1 MKKLQNKNSVNM
13 EKKKMNT
20 QLTDKFV
27 SVPYRVLFF
36 DGLSNSDAL
45 LYGYL
50 NGFAKALGK
59 DPDERIVWESTRS
72 IATKL
77 NLSPTT
83 VGECIKHLESAGL
96 LKVQRAK
103 GKPTVICVLHDLKD
117 SEDRFGLEDEEDE
130 EFDDSEL
137 EWLPDYAKD
146 AIRAWREED
155 TEDEDSEQREW
166 EDDLED
172 RVSSRGSTLPDD
184 EDSFFDKENI
194 PF

>member
-1 MKKLQNKNSVNM
+1 M
-13 EKKKMNT
+13 
-20 QLTDKFV
+20 
-27 SVPYRVLFF
+27 SVPYRALFF

-50 NGFAKALGK
+50 NGFARAFGK
-59 DPDERIVWESTRS
+59 DSDERIVWESTRS

-117 SEDRFGLEDEEDE
+117 SEDRFGLEDE
-130 EFDDSEL
+130 
-137 EWLPDYAKD
+137 
-146 AIRAWREED
+146 
-155 TEDEDSEQREW
+155 DSEQGEW
-166 EDDLED
+166 VDDVED
-172 RVSSRGSTLPDD
+172 RVNSRSSTLPDN
-184 EDSFFDKENI
+184 EDSFFDIDNI

>member
-1 MKKLQNKNSVNM
+1 M
-13 EKKKMNT
+13 
-20 QLTDKFV
+20 
-27 SVPYRVLFF
+27 FF

-59 DPDERIVWESTRS
+59 NPDERIVWESIRGM
-72 IATKL
+72 ANKL
-77 NLSPTT
+77 NMSPTT
-83 VGECIKHLESAGL
+83 VSECIKHLESAGL

-117 SEDRFGLEDEEDE
+117 DEDRFGLEDEEDE
-130 EFDDSEL
+130 ESEDSEL
-137 EWLPDYAKD
+137 EWIPDYAKD

-155 TEDEDSEQREW
+155 TEDEDSERREGKK
-166 EDDLED
+166 DIDD

-184 EDSFFDKENI
+184 EDFDIDNI

>member
-1 MKKLQNKNSVNM
+1 M
-13 EKKKMNT
+13 
-20 QLTDKFV
+20 
-27 SVPYRVLFF
+27 FF

-96 LKVQRAK
+96 LKVQ
-103 GKPTVICVLHDLKD
+103 G
-117 SEDRFGLEDEEDE
+117 
-130 EFDDSEL
+130 
-137 EWLPDYAKD
+137 
-146 AIRAWREED
+146 
-155 TEDEDSEQREW
+155 QRESQQ
-166 EDDLED
+166 LF
-172 RVSSRGSTLPDD
+172 VFCMT
-184 EDSFFDKENI
+184 
-194 PF
+194 

>member
-1 MKKLQNKNSVNM
+1 M
-13 EKKKMNT
+13 KKKMNA

-59 DPDERIVWESTRS
+59 DPDERIVWESIRGM
-72 IATKL
+72 ANKL
-77 NLSPTT
+77 NMSPTT
-83 VGECIKHLESAGL
+83 VSKCIKHLESVGL

-117 SEDRFGLEDEEDE
+117 DEDRFGLVNEEDE
-130 EFDDSEL
+130 EFEDSEL

-166 EDDLED
+166 VDDVED
-172 RVSSRGSTLPDD
+172 RVNCVRRSAKSARPAKLSSGSA
-184 EDSFFDKENI
+184 
-194 PF
+194 

>member
-1 MKKLQNKNSVNM
+1 M
-13 EKKKMNT
+13 
-20 QLTDKFV
+20 
-27 SVPYRVLFF
+27 FF

-50 NGFAKALGK
+50 NGFARAFGK
-59 DPDERIVWESTRS
+59 DSDERIVWESTRS

-103 GKPTVICVLHDLKD
+103 GKPTVICVLHDFKD

-146 AIRAWREED
+146 AIRAWREKK
-155 TEDEDSEQREW
+155 TQKMK
-166 EDDLED
+166 
-172 RVSSRGSTLPDD
+172 TL
-184 EDSFFDKENI
+184 SKENG
-194 PF
+194 

>member
-1 MKKLQNKNSVNM
+1 MKKKINA
-13 EKKKMNT
+13 

-27 SVPYRVLFF
+27 SVPYRALFF

-83 VGECIKHLESAGL
+83 VGECIKHLESAGFS
-96 LKVQRAK
+96 KYK
-103 GKPTVICVLHDLKD
+103 G
-117 SEDRFGLEDEEDE
+117 
-130 EFDDSEL
+130 
-137 EWLPDYAKD
+137 
-146 AIRAWREED
+146 
-155 TEDEDSEQREW
+155 QRESQQ
-166 EDDLED
+166 LF
-172 RVSSRGSTLPDD
+172 VFCMT
-184 EDSFFDKENI
+184 
-194 PF
+194 

>member
-1 MKKLQNKNSVNM
+1 
-13 EKKKMNT
+13 MNN
-20 QLTDKFV
+20 QLIDKFV
-27 SVPYRVLFF
+27 SVPYRALFF

-77 NLSPTT
+77 NMSPTT
-83 VGECIKHLESAGL
+83 VSECIKRLESAGL

-117 SEDRFGLEDEEDE
+117 DEDRFGLENE
-130 EFDDSEL
+130 
-137 EWLPDYAKD
+137 
-146 AIRAWREED
+146 
-155 TEDEDSEQREW
+155 EDEDSEQREW
-166 EDDLED
+166 VDDVED
-172 RVSSRGSTLPDD
+172 RGNSRSSTLPDD
-184 EDSFFDKENI
+184 EDSFFDIDNI

>member
-1 MKKLQNKNSVNM
+1 MAS
-13 EKKKMNT
+13 
-20 QLTDKFV
+20 
-27 SVPYRVLFF
+27 
-36 DGLSNSDAL
+36 
-45 LYGYL
+45 
-50 NGFAKALGK
+50 
-59 DPDERIVWESTRS
+59 
-72 IATKL
+72 KL
-77 NLSPTT
+77 NMSPTA
-83 VGECIKHLESAGL
+83 VSECIKHLESAGL
-96 LKVQRAK
+96 LKVHRAK

-117 SEDRFGLEDEEDE
+117 NEDRFGLEDEEDE

-184 EDSFFDKENI
+184 EDSFFDIENI

>member
-1 MKKLQNKNSVNM
+1 MKKKINA
-13 EKKKMNT
+13 

-27 SVPYRVLFF
+27 SVPYRALFF

-59 DPDERIVWESTRS
+59 DHDERIVWESIRS
-72 IATKL
+72 MASKL
-77 NLSPTT
+77 NMSPTA
-83 VGECIKHLESAGL
+83 VSECIKHLESAGL

-103 GKPTVICVLHDLKD
+103 GKPTVICVLHD

-184 EDSFFDKENI
+184 EDSFFDIENI

>member
-1 MKKLQNKNSVNM
+1 M
-13 EKKKMNT
+13 
-20 QLTDKFV
+20 
-27 SVPYRVLFF
+27 
-36 DGLSNSDAL
+36 
-45 LYGYL
+45 
-50 NGFAKALGK
+50 
-59 DPDERIVWESTRS
+59 
-72 IATKL
+72 
-77 NLSPTT
+77 
-83 VGECIKHLESAGL
+83 

-137 EWLPDYAKD
+137 EWLPDYAKE

-166 EDDLED
+166 VDDVED
-172 RVSSRGSTLPDD
+172 RVNSRSSTLPDN
-184 EDSFFDKENI
+184 EDSFFDIDNI

>member
-1 MKKLQNKNSVNM
+1 M
-13 EKKKMNT
+13 
-20 QLTDKFV
+20 
-27 SVPYRVLFF
+27 FF
-36 DGLSNSDAL
+36 DGLSNSDAI

-50 NGFAKALGK
+50 NGFAKTLGK
-59 DPDERIVWESTRS
+59 DPDERIVWESIRS
-72 IATKL
+72 MASKL

-83 VGECIKHLESAGL
+83 IGECIKHLESAGL
-96 LKVQRAK
+96 VKVQGAK
-103 GKPTVICVLHDLKD
+103 GKPMVICVLHDLKD

-166 EDDLED
+166 EDDVED

-184 EDSFFDKENI
+184 EDSFFDIENI